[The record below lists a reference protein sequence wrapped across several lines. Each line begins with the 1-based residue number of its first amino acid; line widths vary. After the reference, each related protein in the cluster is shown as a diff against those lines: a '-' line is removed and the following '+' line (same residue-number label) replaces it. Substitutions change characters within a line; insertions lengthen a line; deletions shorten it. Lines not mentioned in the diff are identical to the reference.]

1 MRFDSFTSRHLA
13 PAAAAGVLALGT
25 ASPALA
31 HGGASP
37 GGFAGGALHPLGGLD
52 HLLAMVAVGL
62 WAAQLGGRAL
72 LGVPLAFL
80 AALAAGAG
88 VAWAGVALP
97 AVEPGILASLV
108 VIGLLVACAVR
119 MPAALGAGL
128 VAVFA
133 LLHGHAHGAEMPAA
147 GAPALYALG
156 FLAAT
161 ALLHLGGIAAG
172 RLLPRGFYAVRAAG
186 AAVAAAG
193 GLLAL
198 GL

>member
-1 MRFDSFTSRHLA
+1 MRFDSFTFRRLA
-13 PAAAAGVLALGT
+13 PAIAAGLLALGA

-31 HGGASP
+31 HPGGVG
-37 GGFAGGALHPLGGLD
+37 GGFAGGALHPLAGLD
-52 HLLAMVAVGL
+52 HLLAMLAVGL

-72 LGVPLAFL
+72 WGVPLAFL

-88 VAWAGVALP
+88 LAWAGVALP

-108 VIGLLVACAVR
+108 VIGLLVAFAVR

-133 LLHGHAHGAEMPAA
+133 LLHGHAHGAEMPTAA
-147 GAPALYALG
+147 APALYALG

-161 ALLHLGGIAAG
+161 ALLHLGGLAAG
-172 RLLPRGFYAVRAAG
+172 RLLPHGLYAVRTAG